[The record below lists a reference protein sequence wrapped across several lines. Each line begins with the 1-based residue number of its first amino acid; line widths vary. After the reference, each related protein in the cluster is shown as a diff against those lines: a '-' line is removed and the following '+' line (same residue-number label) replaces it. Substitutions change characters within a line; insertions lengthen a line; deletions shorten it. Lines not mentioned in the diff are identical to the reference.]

1 MTINKELLSI
11 LACPACKGDLVLAGR
26 EDGLVCYACMLF
38 YEIRNDIPIMLV
50 DEARRLTDVDLLRC
64 SGGEALGRE
73 ES

>member
-11 LACPACKGDLVLAGR
+11 LACPACKGDLVLAGQ
-26 EDGLVCYACMLF
+26 EDGLVCYACMLL

-50 DEARRLTDVDLLRC
+50 DEARRLADVDLPRC
-64 SGGEALGRE
+64 SGGEVPGRD